1 MEGAANSQP
10 PPDTVRRLHD
20 THTHTRVLTGKLST
34 SEKYG
39 SVCVIQNKDH
49 EIFKGRVLFNEPDT
63 WSKFS
68 ATFISAELVR
78 PCSLVKLCLN
88 NIKHISKPT
97 ANIW

>member
-20 THTHTRVLTGKLST
+20 THTHEFSLST
-34 SEKYG
+34 SEKDG
-39 SVCVIQNKDH
+39 SVCVIQKKKLDH
-49 EIFKGRVLFNEPDT
+49 EILKGRVLFNEPDT

-68 ATFISAELVR
+68 ATFISAELAR
-78 PCSLVKLCLN
+78 PCNLVKLCLN

-97 ANIW
+97 VKI